1 MGALII
7 LLMSMF
13 NVNNSYKR
21 TREILEEYDYHKNKN
36 DDEVMHYDW

>member
-7 LLMSMF
+7 LLMSLF

-21 TREILEEYDYHKNKN
+21 TREFLEEYDYHNKD
-36 DDEVMHYDW
+36 DDEIMHYDW